1 MLVHTSGQNSFGS
14 GDVFTLVGMA
24 NISGWPFP
32 ADIHVNHY
40 SHEVFQLIFEQIID
54 ESDVITTFVVNL
66 SKFVSSIAVLGL
78 TGNES
83 LQGAHSEYA

>member
-1 MLVHTSGQNSFGS
+1 
-14 GDVFTLVGMA
+14 
-24 NISGWPFP
+24 
-32 ADIHVNHY
+32 
-40 SHEVFQLIFEQIID
+40 LIFEQIID